1 MSRPRPTP
9 ATHRMEGL
17 PTIFANAAGMDIGA
31 DEIVVAVPPERD
43 PEPVRLLRTFP
54 PALEAL
60 VAWLLECR
68 IDTIAMESTGGYWVP
83 IYELLSQHGIVPDL
97 VNGRHVKTVEGRKS
111 DWNEAQWLQKLQTL
125 ALRAASFRPDA
136 EIAALRTLLR

>member
-60 VAWLLECR
+60 VAWLLKCR

-83 IYELLSQHGIVPDL
+83 ICAPRSAS
-97 VNGRHVKTVEGRKS
+97 VER
-111 DWNEAQWLQKLQTL
+111 
-125 ALRAASFRPDA
+125 FH
-136 EIAALRTLLR
+136 